1 MAVRWKSRRGEIN
14 PDQARRLQEGAKD
27 SAVVR
32 QWRKHLEQPKYGA
45 PWMTDESVKTGI
57 NWSNIWSWLLDNWP
71 AILKVLLSLLV
82 FLGEKPEEE
91 PK

>member
-1 MAVRWKSRRGEIN
+1 
-14 PDQARRLQEGAKD
+14 
-27 SAVVR
+27 
-32 QWRKHLEQPKYGA
+32 
-45 PWMTDESVKTGI
+45 MTDESVKTGI